1 MRNTVQHW
9 FVLIK
14 EYGGLFQSPW
24 ILQLLAGHYVGISD
38 AIRILELESI
48 YYSAE
53 EQASLEIKLAHLGL
67 GSKEALKVAIKL
79 DVMQMYPR
87 GALALCI
94 IAVLFYNCLTTNI
107 FLIYLII
114 IINFRS
120 SSLKMFT
127 VLDNL
132 SLATFSEKWNIQKR
146 KYQKVINTKLQV
158 ALMEEIVLKVCRYMK
173 TNMFISTSIAVL
185 SDFNDEEVDDID
197 MFIDI

>member
-1 MRNTVQHW
+1 
-9 FVLIK
+9 
-14 EYGGLFQSPW
+14 
-24 ILQLLAGHYVGISD
+24 
-38 AIRILELESI
+38 
-48 YYSAE
+48 
-53 EQASLEIKLAHLGL
+53 
-67 GSKEALKVAIKL
+67 
-79 DVMQMYPR
+79 
-87 GALALCI
+87 
-94 IAVLFYNCLTTNI
+94 
-107 FLIYLII
+107 
-114 IINFRS
+114 
-120 SSLKMFT
+120 MFT